1 MKPIKNFLLAL
12 VLCGT
17 TASFSQIKLPA
28 FFSDHMVLQQNDNVS
43 IWGTDKPGTKINVS
57 GSWGQ
62 KSMVSANDKGQW
74 KLKIRTPSFGG
85 PYTLTL
91 NGSNEIILNNVM
103 IGEVWLCSG
112 QSNMEMPV
120 KGFNNQPIDG
130 SAEAILNS
138 KNNQIRLFTVKKTAS
153 VDPLDNVEGQWAE
166 ATPATVRDFSA
177 TAYFFGKKLNT
188 LLNVP
193 IGLIHTSWG
202 GSSIEAWIDREA
214 FSQFNTIELPRNL
227 PEGGL
232 NHTPTLLYNAMIN
245 PLVGYGIK
253 GAIWYQ
259 GESNRNRAEEY
270 SRLFPTMIKTW
281 RKKWQQNEFPFYF
294 VQIAPYG
301 YNDGNAGFVR
311 EAQLNTMKTVTNTG
325 MAVTMDIGDC
335 DYIHP
340 REKKLVGDRLALWA
354 LSKDYGFEEIAFSGP
369 VYKDIDENKEGKI
382 QLSFLYSDNGL
393 SSYGQPL
400 TGFEIA
406 GSDKVFHPAEA
417 KINGD
422 KSLSVWSNEV
432 SQPVAVRYAF
442 SNCEAGSLFNTEGL
456 PASSFRTDSWEE

>member
-1 MKPIKNFLLAL
+1 MKVLKTLLLAL
-12 VLCGT
+12 LLN
-17 TASFSQIKLPA
+17 TAAVSYAQIGLPA
-28 FFSDHMVLQQNDNVS
+28 FFSDHMVLQQKDNVS
-43 IWGTDKPGTKINVS
+43 IWGTDKPGSKIIIK

-62 KSMVSANDKGQW
+62 ESTATASGEGQW
-74 KLKIRTPSFGG
+74 KLKINTPSYGG
-85 PYTLTL
+85 PYNLAIK
-91 NGSNEIILNNVM
+91 GSNEVTLNNVM

-130 SAEAILNS
+130 SGEAILNS
-138 KNNQIRLFTVKKTAS
+138 KNNQIRLFTVKKAS
-153 VDPLDNVEGQWAE
+153 SLEPLDKVEGLWAE
-166 ATPATVRDFSA
+166 ASPATVRDFSA

-202 GSSIEAWIDREA
+202 GSSVETWMDKETLSE
-214 FSQFNTIELPRNL
+214 FSTIELPSKL
-227 PEGGL
+227 PEGAPQR
-232 NHTPTLLYNAMIN
+232 TPTLLFNAMIN
-245 PLVGYGIK
+245 PLVGYNIK

-259 GESNRNRAEEY
+259 GESNRGRAEEY

-281 RKKWQQNEFPFYF
+281 RKKWQQGEFPFYF

-301 YNDGNAGFVR
+301 YDGGNSGYVR
-311 EAQLNTMKTVTNTG
+311 ESQLHTMKTVENSG

-354 LSKDYGFEEIAFSGP
+354 LAKDYGMEGFAYSGP
-369 VYKDIDENKEGKI
+369 VYKGIEEIKEAKVK
-382 QLSFLYSDNGL
+382 LSFDYIENGL

-400 TGFEIA
+400 SGFEVA
-406 GSDKVFHPAEA
+406 GADKVFHPAEA
-417 KINGD
+417 QINRD
-422 KSLSVWSNEV
+422 KTLTVWAEGVTN
-432 SQPVAVRYAF
+432 PVAVRYAF
-442 SNCEAGSLFNTEGL
+442 NNCEEGSLFNTDGL
-456 PASSFRTDSWEE
+456 PASSFRTDTWEE

>member
-1 MKPIKNFLLAL
+1 MKPIKTYLLSL
-12 VLCGT
+12 LLC
-17 TASFSQIKLPA
+17 TATISYAQIKLPA
-28 FFSDHMVLQQNDNVS
+28 FFGDHMVLQQKDNVS
-43 IWGTDKPGTKINVS
+43 IWGTDKPGSKIIIK

-62 KSMVSANDKGQW
+62 ESTATANSQGQW
-74 KLKIRTPSFGG
+74 KLKINTPSYGG
-85 PYTLTL
+85 PYKLVIK
-91 NGSNEIILNNVM
+91 GSNEVTLNNVM
-103 IGEVWLCSG
+103 VGEVWLCSG

-130 SAEAILNS
+130 SGEAILNS
-138 KNNQIRLFTVKKTAS
+138 KNNQIRLFTVKRAS
-153 VDPLDNVEGQWAE
+153 SLEPLDNLEGQWAE
-166 ATPATVRDFSA
+166 ASPASVRDFSA
-177 TAYFFGKKLNT
+177 TAYFFGKKLNA

-202 GSSIEAWIDREA
+202 GSSEEAWMDKETLA
-214 FSQFNTIELPRNL
+214 EFNTIELPKKL
-227 PEGGL
+227 PEGAPQR
-232 NHTPTLLYNAMIN
+232 TPTLLYNAMIN

-259 GESNRNRAEEY
+259 GESNRGRAEEY
-270 SRLFPTMIKTW
+270 SRLFPSMIKTW
-281 RKKWQQNEFPFYF
+281 RKKWQQGEFPFYF

-301 YNDGNAGFVR
+301 YSDGNAGFVR
-311 EAQLNTMKTVTNTG
+311 EAQLHTMKTVENTG

-354 LSKDYGFEEIAFSGP
+354 LSKDYGMEGFAYSGSVYKEIEEI
-369 VYKDIDENKEGKI
+369 KEGKVK
-382 QLSFLYSDNGL
+382 LSFDYNENGL
-393 SSYGQPL
+393 SSYGRPL

-406 GSDKVFHPAEA
+406 GADKVFHPAEA
-417 KINGD
+417 TINGD
-422 KSLSVWSNEV
+422 KSLSVWSSKV

-456 PASSFRTDSWEE
+456 PASSFRTDTWEE

>member
-1 MKPIKNFLLAL
+1 MKVLKTLLLAL
-12 VLCGT
+12 LLSTVTVSYAQIELP
-17 TASFSQIKLPA
+17 SF
-28 FFSDHMVLQQNDNVS
+28 FGDHMVLQQKDNVS
-43 IWGTDKPGTKINVS
+43 IWGTDKPNTKIKII
-57 GSWGQ
+57 GSWGEE
-62 KSMVSANDKGQW
+62 STATANSQGQW
-74 KLKIRTPSFGG
+74 KLKMKTPSYGG
-85 PYTLTL
+85 PYKLVIK
-91 NGSNEIILNNVM
+91 GSNEVTFNNVM

-130 SAEAILNS
+130 SGEAILNS
-138 KNNQIRLFTVKKTAS
+138 KNNQIRLFTVKRAS
-153 VDPLDNVEGQWAE
+153 SLEPLDKVEGQWAE
-166 ATPATVRDFSA
+166 ASPATVRDFSA

-202 GSSIEAWIDREA
+202 GSSVETWMDKETL
-214 FSQFNTIELPRNL
+214 SQFSTIELPSKL
-227 PEGGL
+227 PEGAPQR
-232 NHTPTLLYNAMIN
+232 TPTLLFNAMIN

-259 GESNRNRAEEY
+259 GESNRGRAEEY
-270 SRLFPTMIKTW
+270 SRLFPTMINTW
-281 RKKWQQNEFPFYF
+281 REKWQQGKFPFYF

-311 EAQLNTMKTVTNTG
+311 EAQLHTMKTVENTG

-335 DYIHP
+335 DFIHP

-354 LSKDYGFEEIAFSGP
+354 LSKDYGMEGFAYSGP
-369 VYKDIDENKEGKI
+369 VYKEIEEIKEGKVK
-382 QLSFLYSDNGL
+382 LSFDYVENGL
-393 SSYGQPL
+393 SSYGRPL

-406 GSDKVFHPAEA
+406 GADKVFHPAEA

-422 KSLSVWSNEV
+422 KSLSVWAEGVTN
-432 SQPVAVRYAF
+432 PVAVRYAF

-456 PASSFRTDSWEE
+456 PASSFRTDTWKE